1 MKTYRIEH
9 TRPGA
14 DDPCDEWVPA
24 EVAQLLYD
32 TLERV
37 LNSGDWFGSALEFNS
52 YEDLLGDQL
61 EEVVRAALAAADG
74 EEV

>member
-24 EVAQLLYD
+24 DVAQRLY
-32 TLERV
+32 E
-37 LNSGDWFGSALEFNS
+37 ALQGVHDCIDETRGPNA
-52 YEDLLGDQL
+52 YQALINA
-61 EEVVRAALAAADG
+61 RHALAAADG